1 MSYCAA
7 MDQAGGRKR
16 GANAAGDDALARLNA
31 AHDALVAA
39 TALAWDWHGALTRK
53 GRTTSYLSHLLAVE
67 GLVVECGGGPE
78 EAIAALLHDALE
90 DAPSAA
96 VRAERERTIGER
108 FGPSVLRIVLDC
120 TDTLPDESG
129 HDKRPWR
136 ERKDRFLANLARA
149 DRASRLVVACDKRH
163 NLGDLVWDL
172 HHEGPPT
179 FERFNAGPPL
189 QLWYF
194 ESVARL
200 CSDAIPPRLALELD
214 RLLADLRSFCPPEG
228 ATPREREAT

>member
-1 MSYCAA
+1 MTT
-7 MDQAGGRKR
+7 DPGRKL
-16 GANAAGDDALARLNA
+16 GASASPDAPIARLVA
-31 AHDALVAA
+31 ARDALVAA
-39 TALAWDWHGALTRK
+39 TDLAWAWHGAETRK
-53 GRTTSYLSHLLAVE
+53 GRTTSYLSHLLAVQ
-67 GLVVECGGGPE
+67 GLVVECGGGPD

-90 DAPSAA
+90 DAPS
-96 VRAERERTIGER
+96 RAERGER
-108 FGPSVLRIVLDC
+108 ERLVRARFGEPVLRIVLDA

-149 DRASRLVVACDKRH
+149 GRASRLVVACDKRH

-179 FERFNAGPPL
+179 FARFNAGPAD

-194 ESVARL
+194 ESVVRL
-200 CSDAIPPRLALELD
+200 CADAIPPRLALELD
-214 RLLADLRSFCPPEG
+214 RLLVDLRMFGSR
-228 ATPREREAT
+228 A

>member
-1 MSYCAA
+1 

-16 GANAAGDDALARLNA
+16 SANAVENDALARLNA
-31 AHDALVAA
+31 AHERLVAA

-53 GRTTSYLSHLLAVE
+53 GRPTSSLSHLLAVQ
-67 GLVVECGGGPE
+67 GLVVECGGGPD

-90 DAPSAA
+90 DAPSPA
-96 VRAERERTIGER
+96 VRRARERVIDER
-108 FGPSVLRIVLDC
+108 FGGSVLRIVLDC

-136 ERKDRFLANLARA
+136 ERKDRFLANLAHA
-149 DRASRLVVACDKRH
+149 ARASRLVVACDKRH

-179 FERFNAGPPL
+179 FERFNAGPAL

-194 ESVARL
+194 ETVTRL
-200 CSDAIPPRLALELD
+200 CGDAIPPRLALEFE
-214 RLLADLRSFCPPEG
+214 RLLADLRSFCPPVG
-228 ATPREREAT
+228 ASGAGGAHVVTG

>member
-1 MSYCAA
+1 MTKGET
-7 MDQAGGRKR
+7 MDGDPGRKH
-16 GANAAGDDALARLNA
+16 GASETADATLTRLVAAR
-31 AHDALVAA
+31 DALVAA
-39 TALAWDWHGALTRK
+39 TELAWTWHGSETRK
-53 GRTTSYLSHLLAVE
+53 GRATSYLSHLLAVE

-90 DAPSAA
+90 DAPTRDERS
-96 VRAERERTIGER
+96 EREAVIRAR
-108 FGPSVLRIVLDC
+108 FGEAVLRIVLDC
-120 TDTLPDESG
+120 TDTLPDETG

-136 ERKDRFLANLARA
+136 ERKERFLANLARA

-179 FERFNAGPPL
+179 FARFNAGARE

-194 ESVARL
+194 ESVIRICAE
-200 CSDAIPPRLALELD
+200 AIPPRLALELD
-214 RLLADLRSFCPPEG
+214 RLLVDLKTFG
-228 ATPREREAT
+228 ASA